1 MFDWSVV
8 EIGWSTGVPAMALH
22 LTKDERERIS
32 QMHFA
37 GLSHAQIGRSLGRH
51 RGTIGR
57 ELARNSVAGRYAA
70 HVAQDLADE
79 RRRTRP
85 RVSKVERTQTNAAV
99 RRGLAR
105 RWSPDQIAGR
115 LRREFP
121 HQPWRWVS
129 RMSSY
134 RWIARSPD
142 RAHWERCL
150 RFGSRRTGP
159 ERRGTLK
166 ATADIAHRPEIG
178 DQLRRYGDWEGD
190 TIVGRLRRGGLVTL
204 VERQSGFARVGL
216 VRQLRSRTVTR
227 AMERLA
233 EDLPERLRQTRTLD
247 HGKEFAG
254 HRTIARRTGLAIDFA
269 RPYPAW
275 ERGRNEHFNGLVRQ
289 YFPKGTDFAR
299 IGAGAVPH
307 VLDQLNDRPR
317 QRLGYRTPRE
327 VLSQYF
333 PVAIEM

>member
-1 MFDWSVV
+1 
-8 EIGWSTGVPAMALH
+8 MALH

-37 GLSHAQIGRSLGRH
+37 GLSDAEIGRVLGRH

-57 ELARNSVAGRYAA
+57 ELARNSRAGRYSAY
-70 HVAQDLADE
+70 VAQELADE

-85 RVSKVERTQTNAAV
+85 RLGKVDRPETNAVV
-99 RRGLAR
+99 RQGLAR

-121 HQPWRWVS
+121 REPQRWVS
-129 RMSSY
+129 RMSIY
-134 RWIARSPD
+134 RWIRRSPD

-150 RFGSRRTGP
+150 RFGSRRPGP
-159 ERRGTLK
+159 ERRGKLK
-166 ATADIAHRPEIG
+166 ATADIAGRPEVV
-178 DQLRRYGDWEGD
+178 DQLGRFGDWEGD

-204 VERQSGFARVGL
+204 VERKSGFARVGL
-216 VRQLRSRTVTR
+216 VRRLRSRNVSR
-227 AMERLA
+227 AIGRLA
-233 EDLPERLRQTRTLD
+233 QQLPGRLRHTLTLD
-247 HGKEFAG
+247 NGKEFAS
-254 HRTIARRTGLAIDFA
+254 HRTIARRTGLAIYFA
-269 RPYPAW
+269 RPYHAW

-289 YFPKGTDFAR
+289 YFPKGTDFTR
-299 IGAGAVPH
+299 VGAVEVQH

>member
-1 MFDWSVV
+1 
-8 EIGWSTGVPAMALH
+8 MALH

-37 GLSHAQIGRSLGRH
+37 GLSDAEIGRVLGRH

-57 ELARNSVAGRYAA
+57 ELARNSRAGRYSAY
-70 HVAQDLADE
+70 VAQELADE

-85 RVSKVERTQTNAAV
+85 RLGKVDRPETNAVV
-99 RRGLAR
+99 RQGLAR

-121 HQPWRWVS
+121 REPQRWVS
-129 RMSSY
+129 RMSIY
-134 RWIARSPD
+134 RWIRRSPD

-150 RFGSRRTGP
+150 RFGSRRPGP
-159 ERRGTLK
+159 ERRGKLK
-166 ATADIAHRPEIG
+166 ATADIAGRPEVV
-178 DQLRRYGDWEGD
+178 DQLGRFGDWEGD

-204 VERQSGFARVGL
+204 VERKSGFARVGL
-216 VRQLRSRTVTR
+216 VRRLRSRNVSR
-227 AMERLA
+227 AIGRLA
-233 EDLPERLRQTRTLD
+233 QQLPGRLRHTLTLD
-247 HGKEFAG
+247 NGKEFAS
-254 HRTIARRTGLAIDFA
+254 HRTIARRTGLAIYFA
-269 RPYPAW
+269 RPYHAW
-275 ERGRNEHFNGLVRQ
+275 ERGRNEHFHGLVRQ
-289 YFPKGTDFAR
+289 YFPKGTDFTR
-299 IGAGAVPH
+299 VGAVEVQH